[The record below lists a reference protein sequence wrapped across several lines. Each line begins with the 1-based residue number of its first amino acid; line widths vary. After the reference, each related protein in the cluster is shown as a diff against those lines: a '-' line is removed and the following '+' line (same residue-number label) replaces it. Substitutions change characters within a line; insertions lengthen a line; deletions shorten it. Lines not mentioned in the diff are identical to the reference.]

1 MRRNRDPVRFK
12 HHPGL
17 VTRHDAREPERW
29 AAAAAAVVLGARAR
43 AIDVPGGP
51 PGQRDFDLV
60 FPDCT
65 IEPLEVTSNAHAP
78 SRQTSARAADHS
90 SQPTTLTRTWLLSL
104 PRGTEKP
111 VDVARVRRQ
120 VVEPL
125 RVLEACGIESLND
138 VWLFGP
144 ASAASTAARMVSS
157 LGVTS
162 GVSVTPDDGI
172 PRLELAVMYGD
183 AVDVDSVAEAAET
196 VARRADNRQKLRE
209 PPVAMRRHLFM
220 LLDWSGGSASWA
232 ARDAIEREKMPRIPT
247 LPDPITTVWVAASR
261 RSVLYVSPPGPW
273 RTAHLPTDFEQRYG
287 DWLTD

>member
-1 MRRNRDPVRFK
+1 
-12 HHPGL
+12 
-17 VTRHDAREPERW
+17 VTRNDGRATEEW
-29 AAAAAAVVLGARAR
+29 AAAAAAFVLGARAR
-43 AIDVPGGP
+43 PIDVPGGP

-78 SRQTSARAADHS
+78 SRQTSARAAYHS

-104 PRGTEKP
+104 PRGTKQA
-111 VDVARVRRQ
+111 VDVAHVRRE

-125 RVLEACGIESLND
+125 RVLEAYGTESLYD
-138 VWLFGP
+138 VSLFDP
-144 ASAASTAARMVSS
+144 ASPASSAARVVRS

-162 GVSVTPDDGI
+162 GVSVAPDDGI

-196 VARRADNRQKLRE
+196 VAGRDDNRNKLRE
-209 PPVAMRRHLFM
+209 PPVAMRRHLFV

-247 LPDPITTVWVAASR
+247 LPDPITTVWIAASR

-273 RTAHLPTDFEQRYG
+273 QTAHLPIDFEQRHL
-287 DWLTD
+287 DWLT